1 MSLERAVLAFVH
13 RREGG
18 SRRPRREGLFQSCT
32 RPSVRM
38 YLPWTG
44 VPHLGGA
51 VPPGPQCHHSV
62 STRPLSVP
70 QMVPQTQHMCS
81 AAVHMHLSPVQPAG
95 GPLQHHLQVRF
106 NFETLRLGQLGSV
119 LAGEPHPR
127 PSLIPHIPHA
137 RPAHCRIPAGHIF
150 ISWIR
155 KLNVSGWKRPDWL
168 ARLNRCSVAETHTG

>member
-137 RPAHCRIPAGHIF
+137 RPAHCRIPAAIF